1 MRDTGESVWVGL
13 IIACYHDTRNMSGES
28 LFDFIQGKRYT
39 GEDSIK
45 REVCKERNTEDSNM
59 RNQKGSRRLLI
70 RLAMTVLLAAGI
82 MGLSVAMGEGGCD
95 HQWTVHSS
103 VPPTCT
109 EDGETV
115 ERCGLCGAERTMTV
129 PALGHE
135 WGMCTIV
142 TKPDCRQEGLIR
154 CICNRDASHH
164 DDKILPALGH
174 EWGEYVTIVPAT
186 CRENGIACRTCA
198 RDSSHQEETSLPA
211 LGHDWGDW
219 YTAKKAT
226 ATEEGISERKC
237 QRCGSTQQYPIPALG
252 PGLFSV
258 LAGIEGADERL
269 AQLEEIAERIDAKWH
284 RGQTSIEIDQVWFE
298 GDRIFISYRMS
309 GERMP
314 IREGLELVAGIRVEK
329 IAGTETETENG
340 DLIGWM
346 ECVVPEERIADAVTF
361 QLVFGKSNENR
372 LSFTTE
378 RCDKGLDK

>member
-1 MRDTGESVWVGL
+1 MRDAQESVWIVL
-13 IIACYHDTRNMSGES
+13 IIACHQEARNTNEQP

-39 GEDSIK
+39 GEESIK
-45 REVCKERNTEDSNM
+45 RNGARKRNAEDSNM
-59 RNQKGSRRLLI
+59 RRQKGSRRLLI

-82 MGLSVAMGEGGCD
+82 MGLSAAMGEGGCD
-95 HQWTVHSS
+95 HQWAVESS
-103 VPPTCT
+103 IPPTCT
-109 EDGETV
+109 EDGQTT

-164 DDKILPALGH
+164 DDKA
-174 EWGEYVTIVPAT
+174 
-186 CRENGIACRTCA
+186 
-198 RDSSHQEETSLPA
+198 LPA

-269 AQLEEIAERIDAKWH
+269 AHLEETAERIDAKW
-284 RGQTSIEIDQVWFE
+284 RWGQNSVEIDQAWFE

-314 IREGLELVAGIRVEK
+314 IREGLEMEGGIRVEK

-340 DLIGWM
+340 ELIGWM

-361 QLVFGKSNENR
+361 QLVFGKSNENS
-372 LSFTTE
+372 LSFTAE
-378 RCDKGLDK
+378 WSDKGPDK